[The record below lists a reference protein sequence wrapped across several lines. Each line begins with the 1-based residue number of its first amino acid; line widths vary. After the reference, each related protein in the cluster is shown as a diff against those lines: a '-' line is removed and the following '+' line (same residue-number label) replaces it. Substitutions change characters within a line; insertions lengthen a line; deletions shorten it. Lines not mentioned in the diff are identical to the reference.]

1 MPSAV
6 AKRSRR
12 IAFAEDGDDDSVSG
26 DEVASSPRGDSHRKK
41 SRLSDDARNNGSTR
55 SRHQGSEA
63 MSSDDED
70 NRLDEPYSAPG
81 IPAAS
86 QFEYDRDLNFE
97 HLQHEEEDDMQATQ
111 RLKNRPELI
120 GENHAA
126 LNAVLERIVIVNFM
140 CHEHLVVELGP
151 LLNFI
156 VGENGSGKSAIL
168 TAITLCLGGKASSTN
183 RGASLKSFI
192 KEGQSQGSLS
202 VSIKN
207 QGPDAYKPDLFGD
220 SIIVERT
227 FRINGTSGFKLK
239 SSAGR
244 VISQKRDD
252 VQDIVEYYCLQV
264 DNPLNVLSQ
273 DNARQFLN
281 SATPAQKYT
290 YFLQGTQLQQVSDDL
305 LLIHEHI
312 DATEAKLSGY
322 EETFRAIKEEM
333 EKYKKLKETAAKND
347 TLKLQ
352 QRLYV
357 KQLAWA
363 QVVEQEVILQERENN
378 IVMADGDI
386 RNLEVEFQAKSEE
399 LEKHDKTIAAAR
411 ENAELLRQD
420 QAQVQ
425 ETKEQAKEAFDE
437 AKKAVQQMHTQE
449 REAHGQLQ
457 NAAND
462 VEECERKIR
471 EEEKRL
477 EEANGGAVAEKSQAL
492 DQAREAAK
500 SALRAKEEHAAQSQP
515 LDEAFAEAERQVQ
528 AAAKPVEDKRKEVK
542 FAENRMMNLQQSRG
556 DPMAG
561 FRQKTRQLLS
571 LIERDNGFASKPI
584 GPLGLHVQL
593 LKPKWASI
601 LESLFGAN
609 LDAFLVSSQNDRTR
623 LISLMKQ
630 IGYMQPTIFISNPG
644 KLIQHLNEPN
654 EQYDT
659 ILRVLKFDNDQV
671 RNQLI
676 MTNSIENIILIE
688 DLQEAHRVMSEGQAP
703 RHAKLS
709 ISMHPKKRG
718 HGVTIKPGPGG
729 SLTQEPIDAS
739 ERRRM
744 QTDTEGQTNYQKQLL
759 TQLQSDLRDLEASK
773 KDLQQRAVE
782 CSQAVTRHKNKDTQ
796 LKRAM
801 REAQARVNEAEAA
814 LDAYDGTDMRLQGL
828 REELQKA
835 KANKEQYGQQYGEIV
850 VEKSELN
857 QVATAKRKI
866 LEEVRNNVA
875 SFDERIKKVDDKI
888 QRLESLR
895 QITVQEKNAAV
906 RELGLTKERK
916 EDALKKRDRQRR
928 QVDEY
933 IESATTVCPERVYI
947 PEGETYQSI
956 EQKFSAIREQLE
968 KFRAR
973 HGMNEQ
979 QVNEKAAQTFELFNT
994 ARRVRLD
1001 CELDIKASKNA
1012 LVKRLD
1018 KWRFL
1023 QRMISASARTN
1034 FSYLLSERSFRGR
1047 LLLDHEHKKLA
1058 IEVEP
1063 DQTREEVS
1071 GRNTKTLSGGEKSF
1085 SSICLLLAIW
1095 EAMGSPLR
1103 CLDEFDVF
1111 MDSVNRKVAA
1121 EMLVSAA
1128 RRSVGKQFI
1137 LITPNVVETRAD
1149 FGKDVKVIKM
1159 AAARK
1164 DNRNIRSYMQSNS
1177 GS

>member
-1 MPSAV
+1 MPSAT
-6 AKRSRR
+6 AKRSRH
-12 IAFAEDGDDDSVSG
+12 IAFEDVGDDDGVSA
-26 DEVASSPRGDSHRKK
+26 DEAASSSRGDSHRKK
-41 SRLSDDARNNGSTR
+41 SRLSDDARNHGSTR
-55 SRHQGSEA
+55 SRHQRSEA
-63 MSSDDED
+63 MSSDNDDSGVE
-70 NRLDEPYSAPG
+70 EPNSALGLP
-81 IPAAS
+81 PAS
-86 QFEYDRDLNFE
+86 QFEHDRDMNFE
-97 HLQHEEEDDMQATQ
+97 HLQHIEDDDMRATQ

-120 GENHAA
+120 GDNHAA
-126 LNAVLERIVIVNFM
+126 LNAVIERIVIVNFM
-140 CHEHLVVELGP
+140 CHEHLIVELGP

-192 KEGQSQGSLS
+192 KEGESQGSLT

-239 SSAGR
+239 SAAGR
-244 VISQKRDD
+244 IISQKRDD
-252 VQDIVEYYCLQV
+252 VQDVVEYYCLQV

-290 YFLQGTQLQQVSDDL
+290 YFLQGTQLQQLSDDL

-312 DATEAKLSGY
+312 DATEAKLAGY
-322 EETFRAIKEEM
+322 EDNYRAIKADM
-333 EKYKKLKETAAKND
+333 EKYRKLKETATKND
-347 TLKLQ
+347 TLRHQ

-378 IVMADGDI
+378 IVMANGDI
-386 RNLEVEFQAKSEE
+386 RRLELEIQAKAEE
-399 LEKHDKTIAAAR
+399 LEKHDQVIASAR
-411 ENAELLRQD
+411 ENAEGLRQD
-420 QAQVQ
+420 EAQLQ
-425 ETKEQAKEAFDE
+425 EKKEDAKEAFDE
-437 AKKAVQQMHTQE
+437 AKKSVQQMHTQE

-462 VEECERKIR
+462 VKECERKIR

-492 DQAREAAK
+492 NQAREAFKA
-500 SALRAKEEHAAQSQP
+500 ATRAREEHGAQSQP
-515 LDEAFAEAERQVQ
+515 LDEAFAEAERRVQ
-528 AAAKPVEDKRKEVK
+528 EATRPVEDKRKEVK
-542 FAENRMMNLQQSRG
+542 FAENRMINLQSSRG

-561 FRQKTRQLLS
+561 FHPKTRQLLN
-571 LIERDNGFASKPI
+571 LIERDNGFATKPI

-593 LKPKWASI
+593 LKPKWSSI
-601 LESLFGAN
+601 LESMFGGT
-609 LDAFLVSSQNDRTR
+609 LDAFLVSSPNDRTR
-623 LISLMKQ
+623 LITLMKQ
-630 IGYMQPTIFISNPG
+630 IGHRQPTIYISNPDR
-644 KLIQHLNEPN
+644 LIQQLKEPD

-676 MTNSIENIILIE
+676 MTNSIENIVLIE
-688 DLQEAHRVMSEGQAP
+688 NLQEAHRVMSEGQAP
-703 RHAKLS
+703 RNAKLS
-709 ISMHPKKRG
+709 ISFHPVKRG
-718 HGVTIKPGPGG
+718 HGVTIKPGPQG

-744 QTDTEGQTNYQKQLL
+744 QTDTEGQINYQKQLL

-773 KDLQQRAVE
+773 RDLQQRAVE
-782 CSQAVTRHKNKDTQ
+782 CSQAVTRHKSREAQ
-796 LKRAM
+796 LKRTI
-801 REAQARVNEAEAA
+801 REAEAHVNEATEA
-814 LDAYDGTDMRLQGL
+814 LDAYDGTDLRLQGL

-835 KANKEQYGQQYGEIV
+835 RANKEQYGQQYGEIV
-850 VEKSELN
+850 VEKQELN
-857 QVATAKRKI
+857 LAATAKRKI
-866 LEEVRNNVA
+866 LDDARNSVA
-875 SFDERIKKVDDKI
+875 TFDERIKKIDDKI
-888 QRLESLR
+888 GRLESVR
-895 QITVQEKNAAV
+895 SITVQVKNTAHNDLEMAKV
-906 RELGLTKERK
+906 RK
-916 EDALKKRDRQRR
+916 EEALTRRDRQRR
-928 QVDEY
+928 QVEEY
-933 IESATTVCPERVYI
+933 TESAMGVCPERVFI

-979 QVNEKAAQTFELFNT
+979 QINEKAAQTFEHYNA
-994 ARRVRLD
+994 ARRARRECQLD
-1001 CELDIKASKNA
+1001 VKASKDA
-1012 LVKRLD
+1012 LTRRLD
-1018 KWRFL
+1018 KWRMF

-1047 LLLDHEHKKLA
+1047 LLLDHVNKKLA

-1111 MDSVNRKVAA
+1111 MDSINRKVAA

-1159 AAARK
+1159 AKPRK
-1164 DNRNIRSYMQSNS
+1164 DNRNIRRYMQSNG